1 MPRIKIYVRLRDVS
15 NIESATWHLREISV
29 DENHVILSYKLVKMD
44 MVKLNSMHSCLK
56 CGFLDK
62 EKYNYEYAI
71 QCIYTCIAYL
81 IGAEIEV

>member
-1 MPRIKIYVRLRDVS
+1 
-15 NIESATWHLREISV
+15 
-29 DENHVILSYKLVKMD
+29 MD

-56 CGFLDK
+56 CGFLNK

-81 IGAEIEV
+81 IEAEIEV

>member
-1 MPRIKIYVRLRDVS
+1 
-15 NIESATWHLREISV
+15 
-29 DENHVILSYKLVKMD
+29 
-44 MVKLNSMHSCLK
+44 MHSCLK

-62 EKYNYEYAI
+62 EKYYYEYAI